1 MAEGGH
7 IRLLPSDVANKIAAG
22 EVVERPASILKE
34 LLENAVDAGATQID
48 VEAVAGGVRLV
59 SVADNGAGMNRD
71 DAVLSIERH
80 ATSKIR
86 TAADIEH
93 IHTLGFRG
101 EALAAISSVARFRLR
116 TRRHDELAGTEVV
129 VSGGTLQD
137 VKETGC
143 PPGTL
148 VEVRDLFFNMP
159 ARRKFLRS
167 AQTETAHLRQMF
179 VVHALAWPAIGMKL
193 TIDGRPIAVLAGGAT
208 LKDRIHDLMGAEVE
222 TALRPVE
229 FRAPEVTVTG
239 FVGLPGLARGDRG
252 EQHVFVNHRAASA
265 PIVNHAIAEA
275 YRTLLPEGRFPYVYL
290 LLELDC
296 SLVDV
301 NVHPTKR
308 DVRFRH
314 PSEVRDAL
322 ITAIRQS
329 LAAGASAFVP
339 GQSPAAS
346 TPPAPVI
353 ERKTQLSIE
362 GLPEVRAFTY
372 PRMPAMGPGRGGA
385 SAAGPA
391 APAAPGSAT
400 PASSVGDAKP
410 GSPEPA
416 AASGRS
422 PWQWCRVVGQVGGLY
437 VIIETE
443 DGFVIMD
450 PHAAHERVLYERFMA
465 SVLKHSV
472 ESQGLLVPESVELPP
487 RDAQLLRRNLETL
500 RHMGFGVSEFGGD
513 TFVVDALPA
522 GLGVMP
528 ARELLLD
535 VARHLE
541 TLGDRAAGERL
552 REEAIAQAA
561 CKAAVKARDR
571 LTLAEVEQ
579 LVVALAA
586 TEMPYTCPHGRPTL
600 IYSSFAELERKF
612 GRA

>member
-7 IRLLPSDVANKIAAG
+7 IRLLPPDVANKIAAG

-34 LLENAVDAGATQID
+34 LIENAVDAGATQID
-48 VEAVAGGVRLV
+48 VEVVSGGTRLV
-59 SVADNGAGMNRD
+59 SVADNGSGMNRD
-71 DAVLSIERH
+71 DALLSIERH

-86 TAADIEH
+86 SVADIEH

-116 TRRHDELAGTEVV
+116 TRRAEELAGSEVT

-148 VEVRDLFFNMP
+148 IEVRDLFFNMP

-167 AQTETAHLRQMF
+167 PQTETSHVRQMF
-179 VVHALAWPAIGMKL
+179 VVHALAWPEVGMKL
-193 TIDGRPIAVLAGGAT
+193 TVDGRPLAVLPGGAT

-222 TALRPVE
+222 AALRPVA
-229 FRAPEVTVTG
+229 FQSAEVAITG
-239 FVGLPGLARGDRG
+239 FVGLPALARGDRG
-252 EQHVFVNHRAASA
+252 DQHVFVNRRAASA
-265 PIVNHAIAEA
+265 PVVGHAIAEA

-290 LLELDC
+290 LLELDD

-308 DVRFRH
+308 EVRFRH

-322 ITAIRQS
+322 IAAIRKT
-329 LAAGASAFVP
+329 LAAGAGAFVP
-339 GQSPAAS
+339 GQ
-346 TPPAPVI
+346 TPAPAI
-353 ERKTQLSIE
+353 QPFDPAIGRKMQFSIAD
-362 GLPEVRAFTY
+362 LPQVRAFSY
-372 PRMPAMGPGRGGA
+372 PRRAGAAAPASGSAAAASQDLPGA
-385 SAAGPA
+385 LPAAAGPLDA
-391 APAAPGSAT
+391 APAAAGGPG
-400 PASSVGDAKP
+400 
-410 GSPEPA
+410 
-416 AASGRS
+416 GRS
-422 PWQWCRVVGQVGGLY
+422 PWQTCRVVGQVGGLY
-437 VIIETE
+437 VILETE
-443 DGFVIMD
+443 DGYVIMD
-450 PHAAHERVLYERFMA
+450 PHAAHERVLFERFMA
-465 SVLKHSV
+465 SVLRNAV
-472 ESQGLLVPESVELPP
+472 ESQGLLVPETVELAP
-487 RDAQLLRRNLETL
+487 RDAQLVRRSLDTLRR
-500 RHMGFGVSEFGGD
+500 MGFGVSEFGGD
-513 TFVVDALPA
+513 AFVVDALPT
-522 GLGVMP
+522 GLGAMA

-541 TLGDRAAGERL
+541 TVGDRGASERL

-586 TEMPYTCPHGRPTL
+586 TDMPYTCPHGRPTL
-600 IYSSFAELERKF
+600 IYTSFTELERKF

>member
-34 LLENAVDAGATQID
+34 FLENAIDAGATQID
-48 VEAVAGGVRLV
+48 VEAVSGGVRLI
-59 SVADNGAGMNRD
+59 SVADNGCGMNRD

-86 TAADIEH
+86 TAEDIEH

-101 EALAAISSVARFRLR
+101 EALAAISSVSRFRLR
-116 TRRHDELAGTEVV
+116 TRRHDELTGTEVT

-137 VKETGC
+137 VRETGV
-143 PPGTL
+143 PPGTIM
-148 VEVRDLFFNMP
+148 EVRDLFFNMP

-167 AQTETAHLRQMF
+167 PPTETSHLRQMF
-179 VVHALAWPAIGMKL
+179 IVHALAWPEIGMKL
-193 TIDGRPIAVLAGGAT
+193 TVDGRPLEILAGGAT
-208 LKDRIHDLMGAEVE
+208 LKDRIHDLMGPEVE
-222 TALRPVE
+222 SALQPVE
-229 FRAPEVTVTG
+229 YRSPEVNVTG
-239 FVGLPGLARGDRG
+239 FVGLPALARGDRT
-252 EQHVFVNHRAASA
+252 ELHVFVNRRAASA
-265 PIVNHAIAEA
+265 PVVNHAIAEA

-296 SLVDV
+296 GLVDV

-322 ITAIRQS
+322 IAAIRHA
-329 LAAGASAFVP
+329 LGAGSTAFVP
-339 GQSPAAS
+339 GQAPPPSSVPPPPDRKPLLSIADLPQMKAFSYPRLPGMDGALSPAAG
-346 TPPAPVI
+346 TPPAAA
-353 ERKTQLSIE
+353 R
-362 GLPEVRAFTY
+362 LPE
-372 PRMPAMGPGRGGA
+372 GGA
-385 SAAGPA
+385 PSDAPRASPAG
-391 APAAPGSAT
+391 
-400 PASSVGDAKP
+400 
-410 GSPEPA
+410 
-416 AASGRS
+416 GRS

-437 VIIETE
+437 VILETD

-450 PHAAHERVLYERFMA
+450 PHAAHERVLFERFMA
-465 SVLKHSV
+465 SVLKQTV
-472 ESQGLLVPESVELPP
+472 DSQGLLAPETVELPP
-487 RDAQLLRRNLETL
+487 RDAQQVRRNLEIFRRL
-500 RHMGFGVSEFGGD
+500 GFGVSEFGGD
-513 TFVVDALPA
+513 AFVVDALPA
-522 GLGVMP
+522 SLGPVA
-528 ARELLLD
+528 AREWLID
-535 VARHLE
+535 VAQHLE
-541 TLGDRAAGERL
+541 TLGDRATSERL

-561 CKAAVKARDR
+561 CKAAVKARDH

-600 IYSSFAELERKF
+600 IYTSFAELERKF